1 MTRGSLHHNL
11 TRKRERFPAAW
22 QSKDLISE
30 CKSLDDVKKGPCTL
44 AKLALGE
51 KDTSCLVGN
60 LKQQI
65 LYYLAFWGYQR
76 YQVTAT
82 QAHQLLTRQ
91 IAH

>member
-1 MTRGSLHHNL
+1 MNRSTLHHNL

-22 QSKDLISE
+22 PSKDLISE

-60 LKQQI
+60 LMQQI
-65 LYYLAFWGYQR
+65 LYYPAFWGYQR

-82 QAHQLLTRQ
+82 QDHQLLTRQ